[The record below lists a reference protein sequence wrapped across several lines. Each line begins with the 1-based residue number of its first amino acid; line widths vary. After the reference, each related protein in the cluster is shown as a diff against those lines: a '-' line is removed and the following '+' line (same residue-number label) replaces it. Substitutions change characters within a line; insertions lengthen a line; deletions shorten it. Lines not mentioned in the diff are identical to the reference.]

1 MKAVIQRV
9 SRAHVQVGDKTVAHI
24 GRGLLI
30 LIGIKKGDT
39 EQHAQLI
46 AKKCADL
53 RIFEDENGKF
63 NHSARDIG
71 AEALVVSQF
80 TLLGDTARGR
90 RPSFTDAESPQ
101 RAERLYEYFGRTLSQ
116 LGVPTQHG
124 VFGARMVVSLDNDGP
139 VTILLEA

>member
-9 SRAHVQVGDKTVAHI
+9 SRAQVQVGDKVIARI
-24 GRGLLI
+24 DRGLVI
-30 LIGIKKGDT
+30 LLGIKKGDT
-39 EQHAQLI
+39 EQQARTI

-71 AEALVVSQF
+71 GEALVVSQF
-80 TLLGDTARGR
+80 TLLADTARGR
-90 RPSFTDAESPQ
+90 RPSFTDAEGPE
-101 RAERLYEYFGRTLSQ
+101 RAQRLYEFFGHALSQ
-116 LGVPTQHG
+116 QGVPTRHG
-124 VFGARMVVSLDNDGP
+124 VFGAHMIVSLDNDGP